1 LDNIDYIMK
10 HKTKKRDVFT
20 KIIWIAAV
28 VGFSVAVYLTISKL
42 THSQLYCTPGLGD
55 CNKVNAT
62 RWSLLW
68 GIPLAAY
75 GAAMYAVILLI
86 QLLKDRVKYI
96 AKYEHLLLFGISLF
110 GFLFS
115 LYLTYLEIFVIKALC
130 QWCVVSALSIT
141 VIFSVSIIRLVKSP
155 ANETHRRN

>member
-1 LDNIDYIMK
+1 M
-10 HKTKKRDVFT
+10 TKNLKSKDIT
-20 KIIWIAAV
+20 TTIIWIAAIL
-28 VGFSVAVYLTISKL
+28 GLSVAVYLTISKL

-55 CNKVNAT
+55 CNKVNST

-75 GAAMYAVILLI
+75 GAGMYAVILLV

-115 LYLTYLEIFVIKALC
+115 LYLTYLELFVIKAVC
-130 QWCVVSALSIT
+130 QWCVVSALSVT
-141 VIFSVSIIRLVKSP
+141 TIFIVSIIRLVKSP
-155 ANETHRRN
+155 AK

>member
-1 LDNIDYIMK
+1 M
-10 HKTKKRDVFT
+10 TKNLKRKDIPT
-20 KIIWIAAV
+20 TIIWIAAIL
-28 VGFSVAVYLTISKL
+28 GLSVAVYLTISKL

-55 CNKVNAT
+55 CNKVNST

-75 GAAMYAVILLI
+75 GAGMYAVILLV

-115 LYLTYLEIFVIKALC
+115 LYLTYLELFVIKAVC
-130 QWCVVSALSIT
+130 QWCVVSALSVT
-141 VIFSVSIIRLVKSP
+141 TIFIVSIIRLVKSP
-155 ANETHRRN
+155 AK

>member
-1 LDNIDYIMK
+1 M
-10 HKTKKRDVFT
+10 TKNLKSKDIT
-20 KIIWIAAV
+20 TTIIWIATIL
-28 VGFSVAVYLTISKL
+28 GLSVAVYLTISKL

-55 CNKVNAT
+55 CNKVNST

-75 GAAMYAVILLI
+75 GAGMYAVILLV

-115 LYLTYLEIFVIKALC
+115 LYLTYLELFVIKAVC
-130 QWCVVSALSIT
+130 QWCVVSALSVT
-141 VIFSVSIIRLVKSP
+141 TIFIVSIIRLVKSP
-155 ANETHRRN
+155 AK